1 MVMEDTSQ
9 QVITAHSSIEALPED
24 VETLRQM
31 VLSLLADVD
40 DKNVR
45 LMDLQQQL
53 AWFQR
58 HTFGRRSE
66 KYPAD
71 HPVLFDLLTPMSS
84 ATAVTDEASSSGE
97 SDKQVKT
104 SSSRR
109 NGRAP
114 LPAHLPREQIEYPVS
129 EAQLTCDRCGQPK
142 DRIGQEVSEELD
154 YVPASFVVRQHIRP
168 KYACK
173 RCQDGVVIADLPD
186 RPIDKGRAG
195 TGLFSHVLVSKYADH
210 LPLHRQEG
218 IYRRHGLELRRSTL
232 CDWVAQSAALLEPIV
247 LEMKRQI
254 LTAPKLHTDDTPVP
268 VRNGPRKQIRKGYLW
283 VYIDPAH
290 NVVFDYT
297 PTRQRA
303 GPLEFLGEYSGFIQ
317 ADAYA
322 GYDAVFAQG
331 KATEVGCW
339 AHTRRKFYEAKDTA
353 PAVAHEALLLI
364 RQLYKIERQAKEDE
378 LEVEALLA
386 LRQAQ
391 SKPILATIEER
402 LAVWSQSVLPKS
414 PMGQA
419 IGYAQGQWEALVRY
433 ADNPLL
439 AIDNNLAE
447 RTLRAV
453 TLGRKNWLFAGSDAG
468 ARRAA
473 ILYSLIG
480 SCKLC
485 QIDPFYYLKD
495 TLERVSHHP
504 ARRIEELLPR
514 QWQPATPAD

>member
-1 MVMEDTSQ
+1 MEDTSQ
-9 QVITAHSSIEALPED
+9 QVITAQSSAEALPQD
-24 VETLRQM
+24 VETLRRM

-40 DKNVR
+40 AKNLH

-71 HPVLFDLLTPMSS
+71 HPVLFDLLQPVSS
-84 ATAVTDEASSSGE
+84 APAVTEETSSSEAS
-97 SDKQVKT
+97 DPPAQA

-109 NGRAP
+109 NGRMP
-114 LPAHLPREQIEYPVS
+114 LPAHLPRETIEYPVPA
-129 EAQLTCDRCGQPK
+129 AQLTCPRCGQTK
-142 DRIGQEVSEELD
+142 TRIGQEVTEELD
-154 YVPASFVVRQHIRP
+154 YVPASFVVRQHLRP

-173 RCQDGVVIADLPD
+173 HCQDGVVIAELPD

-195 TGLFSHVLVSKYADH
+195 TGLFSHILVSKYADH

-254 LTAPKLHTDDTPVP
+254 VTALKLHTDDTPVP

-283 VYIDPAH
+283 VYVDPAH

-303 GPLEFLGEYSGFIQ
+303 GPLEFLGDYAGFIQ

-322 GYDAVFAQG
+322 GYDAVFAKGQ
-331 KATEVGCW
+331 ATEVGCW

-353 PAVAHEALLLI
+353 PAVAHEALWLI
-364 RQLYKIERQAKEDE
+364 RALYKIERQAKEDE
-378 LEVEALLA
+378 LQAEALLA
-386 LRQAQ
+386 LRRAH
-391 SKPILATIEER
+391 SKPILTTIEER
-402 LAVWSQSVLPKS
+402 LSVWSQSVLPKS

-433 ADNPLL
+433 ADHPLL

-473 ILYSLIG
+473 TFYSLIG

-485 QIDPFYYLKD
+485 GIDPFYYLKD
-495 TLERVSHHP
+495 VLERVSHHP
-504 ARRIEELLPR
+504 ARRIGELLPR
-514 QWQPATPAD
+514 QWRRATPD

>member
-1 MVMEDTSQ
+1 MVMEDTSRT
-9 QVITAHSSIEALPED
+9 VITSQSSAETLPQD

-40 DKNVR
+40 AKTLR

-71 HPVLFDLLTPMSS
+71 HPVLFDLLQPLSAGTP
-84 ATAVTDEASSSGE
+84 ATPEPSSSRA
-97 SDKQVKT
+97 SDAQAQT

-109 NGRAP
+109 NGRAA
-114 LPAHLPREQIEYPVS
+114 LPAHLPRETIEHPVP
-129 EAQLTCDRCGQPK
+129 EAQLTCTRCGRSK
-142 DRIGQEVSEELD
+142 TRIGEEVSEELD
-154 YVPASFVVRQHIRP
+154 YVPASFVVRQHLRP

-173 RCQDGVVIADLPD
+173 HCQDGVVIAELPD

-195 TGLFSHVLVSKYADH
+195 TGLFSHILVSKYADH

-218 IYRRHGLELRRSTL
+218 IYRRHGLELCRSTL

-268 VRNGPRKQIRKGYLW
+268 VRNGPRRQIRKGYLW

-303 GPLEFLGEYSGFIQ
+303 GPLAFLGDYSGFIQ

-331 KATEVGCW
+331 RATEVGCW

-364 RQLYKIERQAKEDE
+364 RALYKIERQAKEDK
-378 LEVEALLA
+378 LEAEALLA
-386 LRQAQ
+386 LRQAHSQ
-391 SKPILATIEER
+391 PILATIAER
-402 LAVWSQSVLPKS
+402 LSVWSQSVLPKS

-433 ADNPLL
+433 ADHPLL

-468 ARRAA
+468 AQRAA

-504 ARRIEELLPR
+504 ARQIGELLPR
-514 QWQPATPAD
+514 QWRCPTPH

>member
-1 MVMEDTSQ
+1 
-9 QVITAHSSIEALPED
+9 
-24 VETLRQM
+24 

-40 DKNVR
+40 AKNLR

-66 KYPAD
+66 KYLAD
-71 HPVLFDLLTPMSS
+71 HPVLFDLLNPVASETP
-84 ATAVTDEASSSGE
+84 AVEDSASSRE
-97 SDKQVKT
+97 SDKPTKT
-104 SSSRR
+104 SSRC

-114 LPAHLPREQIEYPVS
+114 LPAHLPRETIEHPVP
-129 EAQLTCDRCGQPK
+129 EAQLTCGRCGQSK
-142 DRIGQEVSEELD
+142 TRIGEEVSEELD
-154 YVPASFVVRQHIRP
+154 YVPASFVVRRHIRP

-173 RCQDGVVIADLPD
+173 HCQDGVVIAELPD

-195 TGLFSHVLVSKYADH
+195 TGLFSQILVSKYADH
-210 LPLHRQEG
+210 VPLHRQEG
-218 IYRRHGLELRRSTL
+218 IYRRHGLELPRSTL
-232 CDWVAQSAALLEPIV
+232 CDWVAQSAALLEPLV
-247 LEMKRQI
+247 VAMKRQI
-254 LTAPKLHTDDTPVP
+254 LTGPKLHTDDTPVP
-268 VRNGPRKQIRKGYLW
+268 VRNGPRQQIRQGYLW
-283 VYIDPAH
+283 VYIDPKK

-303 GPLEFLGEYSGFIQ
+303 GPMDFLGDYDGFIQ

-353 PAVAHEALLLI
+353 PAVAHESLLLI
-364 RQLYKIERQAKEDE
+364 RDLYRIERQAKDE
-378 LEVEALLA
+378 HLEGQALLR
-386 LRQAQ
+386 LRQEHSQ
-391 SKPILATIEER
+391 PILATIAER
-402 LAVWSQSVLPKS
+402 LAIWSQSVLPKS
-414 PMGQA
+414 PMAQA
-419 IGYAQGQWEALVRY
+419 IGYAQGQWQALIRY
-433 ADNPLL
+433 AENPLL

-447 RTLRAV
+447 RTLRMVA
-453 TLGRKNWLFAGSDAG
+453 LGRKNWLFAGSDAG

-504 ARRIEELLPR
+504 ARRIGELLPR
-514 QWQPATPAD
+514 QWRCPTSA

>member
-1 MVMEDTSQ
+1 MVMEDTSR
-9 QVITAHSSIEALPED
+9 QVITAQSSATTLPED
-24 VETLRQM
+24 VGTLRQM
-31 VLSLLADVD
+31 VLGLLADVD
-40 DKNVR
+40 AKNVR
-45 LMDLQQQL
+45 LMDLQQPL

-71 HPVLFDLLTPMSS
+71 HPVLFDLLQPLSS
-84 ATAVTDEASSSGE
+84 DGPVTAASSPAKE
-97 SDKQVKT
+97 PDQKAAKQ

-114 LPAHLPREQIEYPVS
+114 LPAHLPREQIEHSVA
-129 EAQLTCDRCGQPK
+129 EAKLTCARCGRRK
-142 DRIGQEVSEELD
+142 NRIGQEVTEELD
-154 YVPASFVVRQHIRP
+154 YVPASFVVREHIRP

-173 RCQDGVVIADLPD
+173 HCQDGVVIAELPD

-195 TGLFSHVLVSKYADH
+195 TGLFSHILVSKYADH

-218 IYRRHGLELRRSTL
+218 IYRRHGLDLRRSTL

-247 LEMKRQI
+247 LEMKRQV
-254 LTAPKLHTDDTPVP
+254 LTSPKLHTDDTSVP

-283 VYIDPAH
+283 VYVDIAN

-297 PTRQRA
+297 PTRRRA
-303 GPLEFLGEYSGFIQ
+303 GPVNFLGDYKGFVQ

-322 GYDAVFAQG
+322 GYDVIFAQG

-339 AHTRRKFYEAKDTA
+339 AHTRRKFYDAKDTA

-364 RQLYKIERQAKEDE
+364 RELYKIERQAKDE
-378 LEVEALLA
+378 HLEADA
-386 LRQAQ
+386 LRRLRRDHSQ
-391 SKPILATIEER
+391 PVLATIEKR
-402 LAVWSQSVLPKS
+402 LPVWSQSVLPKS
-414 PMGQA
+414 PMAQA

-447 RTLRAV
+447 RTLRTV

-473 ILYSLIG
+473 
-480 SCKLC
+480 
-485 QIDPFYYLKD
+485 D
-495 TLERVSHHP
+495 ERQSF
-504 ARRIEELLPR
+504 LPV
-514 QWQPATPAD
+514 DDN